1 MVAAAADSYGG
12 TSAADTV
19 NQLTSDGYNV
29 ELNLDGARDVP
40 VSECTVTGTHGIPK
54 TAPPGR
60 TGGPG
65 GSSSPCP
72 STSTARQ
79 TTELRWPARSAA
91 ETVDGQIFSVEYDGI
106 EYGGLPVC

>member
-1 MVAAAADSYGG
+1 MVAAAADCYGG

-65 GSSSPCP
+65 A
-72 STSTARQ
+72 ARHRVRRRQ
-79 TTELRWPARSAA
+79 LPARRLIGRRCTQPRRNCAL
-91 ETVDGQIFSVEYDGI
+91 G
-106 EYGGLPVC
+106 

>member
-65 GSSSPCP
+65 GSSSPCRR
-72 STSTARQ
+72 RQ
-79 TTELRWPARSAA
+79 LPARRLIGRRCTQPRRNCAP
-91 ETVDGQIFSVEYDGI
+91 G
-106 EYGGLPVC
+106 